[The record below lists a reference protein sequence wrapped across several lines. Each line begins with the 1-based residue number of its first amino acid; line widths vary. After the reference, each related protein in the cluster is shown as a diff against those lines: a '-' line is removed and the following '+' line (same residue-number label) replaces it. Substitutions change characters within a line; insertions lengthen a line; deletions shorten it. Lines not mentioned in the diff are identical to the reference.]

1 MRHNEALPGW
11 SENVRKVKVSEVAA
25 LTGLSRA
32 TIDRALNGRSGVHPR
47 TERLIQ
53 AAYER
58 LGLDSPSQD
67 MPKIERPDEPPQAE
81 AVLRLGRGLTE
92 QLLDVVAQRRLPIDI
107 HDMYQED
114 ADSILDRVRALC
126 AASERPIIV
135 AAKND
140 QRLCEELVKAR
151 RRGKRVIALV
161 SDLDPS
167 ARDFFVGID
176 NRMAGHAAAQ
186 LIGRTLGDGRAKVGV
201 ILGDYAFRCHEDREI
216 GFRSFLRSAYPEII
230 LADVVKGE
238 DSRDQTRRAVSDLL
252 SAHPDIRAIYN
263 VAGGNLGVAD
273 ALEEVDRQGE
283 IFVVTHEANAITV
296 PLLRSGILGFV
307 MAQDPADLI
316 RETVAAM
323 SGPLGGSRS
332 EVRLV
337 DFGIYSRF
345 NIPQFGLVA
354 RGV

>member
-1 MRHNEALPGW
+1 
-11 SENVRKVKVSEVAA
+11 
-25 LTGLSRA
+25 
-32 TIDRALNGRSGVHPR
+32 VHPR

-58 LGLDSPSQD
+58 LGLDSPPQD
-67 MPKIERPDEPPQAE
+67 MAKNEQPDEPPQAE

-92 QLLDVVAQRRLPIDI
+92 QLLAAVAQRRLPIEI
-107 HDMYQED
+107 HDMYQQD
-114 ADSILDRVRALC
+114 ADAILERVKALC
-126 AASERPIIV
+126 AASERPIII

-140 QRLCEELVKAR
+140 QRLCEELGKAR

-186 LIGRTLGDGRAKVGV
+186 LIGRTLGAGRAKVGV

-216 GFRSFLRSAYPEII
+216 GFRSYVRSAFPEII

-238 DSRDQTRRAVSDLL
+238 DSRDQTRRAVGELL

-263 VAGGNLGVAD
+263 VAGGNLGLAD
-273 ALEEVDRQGE
+273 ALQEAGRQGDV
-283 IFVVTHEANAITV
+283 FVITHEANAITV
-296 PLLRSGILGFV
+296 PLLRSEILGFV

-316 RETVAAM
+316 REAVASM
-323 SGPLGGSRS
+323 SGPIGGSRS

-345 NIPQFGLVA
+345 NIPQFGLA
-354 RGV
+354 RIG